1 MSDRALSSISGD
13 DLHLLDELLEANGLD
28 RGQVA
33 NSADS
38 VTHLEMFLHQ
48 YPRMVG
54 IQLFPN
60 LKSLSLINQVGPG
73 MAWHGMMAPQ
83 TPHGGHGVHDLR
95 GILITVGHRT
105 YRRTNC
111 RYTNSHAPGLT
122 SPYHVHESMWPL
134 PLSYTPT
141 FAMCMRACAPYHSP
155 THAQD
160 IHEIENLSFCPA
172 LEKLFLVENLIRKLK
187 GLDRLVNLKELHL
200 HSNRIARIE
209 GLKKLQKLEVRT
221 WGPDWWGTMGED

>member
-73 MAWHGMMAPQ
+73 MHGMMAPQ
-83 TPHGGHGVHDLR
+83 TPHGGHG
-95 GILITVGHRT
+95 G
-105 YRRTNC
+105 
-111 RYTNSHAPGLT
+111 A
-122 SPYHVHESMWPL
+122 
-134 PLSYTPT
+134 
-141 FAMCMRACAPYHSP
+141 
-155 THAQD
+155 
-160 IHEIENLSFCPA
+160 
-172 LEKLFLVENLIRKLK
+172 
-187 GLDRLVNLKELHL
+187 
-200 HSNRIARIE
+200 
-209 GLKKLQKLEVRT
+209 
-221 WGPDWWGTMGED
+221 